1 MTAAVGTL
9 VQNAR
14 KIDPVYLAL
23 VALLIAIAAFST
35 AQLID
40 SLQFLLMAL
49 VTISPFLLLSMA
61 AAGGA
66 QATGLDQ
73 RISGFVQGRTT
84 MVILG
89 AAFFGSLAPL
99 CSCGVIPLIAALLAA
114 GVPLGPVMAFW
125 ISSPLMS
132 IEKYLLAT
140 AVFDFGF
147 ATAYLVTAMIMG
159 AMAGFI
165 TQAIANRGGFSDA
178 LKAGVIGC
186 CTSNALKVDR
196 TLLWK
201 FWQEKERVHLLRET
215 SLSSGAFLLKWL
227 SLAFVIE
234 SLMIAYLPPEYVG
247 RVLGSGDWWTV
258 PASTVVG
265 IPAYLNGF
273 AAIPMVARLVEMGAV
288 PGAALA
294 FLTAGAVTSIPAA
307 MGVFALVR
315 KSVVLAY
322 IFFGIA
328 GSLAAGYAYQG
339 FFV

>member
-23 VALLIAIAAFST
+23 VALLIAIATFST

-49 VTISPFLLLSMA
+49 VSISPFLLLSMA

-125 ISSPLMS
+125 GGECPP
-132 IEKYLLAT
+132 
-140 AVFDFGF
+140 
-147 ATAYLVTAMIMG
+147 
-159 AMAGFI
+159 
-165 TQAIANRGGFSDA
+165 NRGCTLEHIPQTASA
-178 LKAGVIGC
+178 VGV
-186 CTSNALKVDR
+186 
-196 TLLWK
+196 
-201 FWQEKERVHLLRET
+201 
-215 SLSSGAFLLKWL
+215 
-227 SLAFVIE
+227 LA
-234 SLMIAYLPPEYVG
+234 LPP
-247 RVLGSGDWWTV
+247 L
-258 PASTVVG
+258 
-265 IPAYLNGF
+265 IML
-273 AAIPMVARLVEMGAV
+273 L
-288 PGAALA
+288 
-294 FLTAGAVTSIPAA
+294 
-307 MGVFALVR
+307 
-315 KSVVLAY
+315 
-322 IFFGIA
+322 
-328 GSLAAGYAYQG
+328 
-339 FFV
+339 

>member
-1 MTAAVGTL
+1 MTAAAAAL

-14 KIDPVYLAL
+14 KIDPVYLAAI
-23 VALLIAIAAFST
+23 ALLIAIGIISMP
-35 AQLID
+35 QLANSIE
-40 SLQFLLMAL
+40 FLLIAL
-49 VTISPFLLLSMA
+49 LSISPFLLLSMA

-73 RISGFVQGRTT
+73 RISHLVQGRTSA
-84 MVILG
+84 MILG

-132 IEKYLLAT
+132 IEKYILAT
-140 AVFDFGF
+140 AVFDAGF
-147 ATAYLVTAMIMG
+147 ATAYLVTAIVMG
-159 AMAGFI
+159 AIAGFVM
-165 TQAIANRGGFSDA
+165 QAMVNRGGFNDV
-178 LKAGVIGC
+178 LKAGVVGC
-186 CTSNALKVDR
+186 CAANALKESR
-196 TLLWK
+196 PLLWK
-201 FWQEKERVHLLRET
+201 FWGEPERVTIFRET
-215 SLSSGAFLLKWL
+215 STSSGLFLLKWL

-234 SLMIAYLPPEYVG
+234 SLMVAYLPPEYVG
-247 RVLGSGDWWTV
+247 QVLGSGDWWTV
-258 PASTVVG
+258 PASTIVG

-273 AAIPMVARLVEMGAV
+273 AAIPMVSRLVEMGAA

-315 KSVVLAY
+315 KSVFIAY
-322 IFFGIA
+322 ILFGVSGSLIA
-328 GSLAAGYAYQG
+328 GYTYQA
-339 FFV
+339 FA

>member
-1 MTAAVGTL
+1 MTAAVDAL

-14 KIDPVYLAL
+14 KIDPVYLVTL
-23 VALLIAIAAFST
+23 ALLIAVGVFSVP
-35 AQLID
+35 QLAD
-40 SLQFLLMAL
+40 SIEFLLMAL
-49 VTISPFLLLSMA
+49 LSISPFLLLSMA

-73 RISGFVQGRTT
+73 RISHLVQGRTSA
-84 MVILG
+84 MILG

-132 IEKYLLAT
+132 IEKYILAT
-140 AVFDFGF
+140 AVFDVGF
-147 ATAYLVTAMIMG
+147 ATAYLATAMIMG
-159 AMAGFI
+159 AVAGFVM
-165 TQAIANRGGFSDA
+165 QALVKRGGFSNA
-178 LKAGVIGC
+178 LKAGVVGC
-186 CTSNALKVDR
+186 CASNALKEDR
-196 TLLWK
+196 PLLWK
-201 FWQEKERVHLLRET
+201 FWQEQDRIALFRDT
-215 SLSSGAFLLKWL
+215 STTSGLFLLKWL

-234 SLMIAYLPPEYVG
+234 SLMVAYLPPEYVG
-247 RVLGSGDWWTV
+247 QVLGSGDWWTV
-258 PASTVVG
+258 PASTIVG

-273 AAIPMVARLVEMGAV
+273 AAIPMVSRLVEMGAA

-315 KSVVLAY
+315 KSVFIAY
-322 IFFGIA
+322 IFFGVS
-328 GSLAAGYAYQG
+328 GSLIAGYAYQT
-339 FFV
+339 FA

>member
-23 VALLIAIAAFST
+23 VALLIAIAAIST

-49 VTISPFLLLSMA
+49 VAISPFLLLSMA

-132 IEKYLLAT
+132 IEK
-140 AVFDFGF
+140 
-147 ATAYLVTAMIMG
+147 
-159 AMAGFI
+159 
-165 TQAIANRGGFSDA
+165 
-178 LKAGVIGC
+178 
-186 CTSNALKVDR
+186 
-196 TLLWK
+196 
-201 FWQEKERVHLLRET
+201 
-215 SLSSGAFLLKWL
+215 
-227 SLAFVIE
+227 
-234 SLMIAYLPPEYVG
+234 
-247 RVLGSGDWWTV
+247 
-258 PASTVVG
+258 
-265 IPAYLNGF
+265 
-273 AAIPMVARLVEMGAV
+273 
-288 PGAALA
+288 
-294 FLTAGAVTSIPAA
+294 
-307 MGVFALVR
+307 
-315 KSVVLAY
+315 
-322 IFFGIA
+322 
-328 GSLAAGYAYQG
+328 
-339 FFV
+339 